1 MLFKELKVGMPVYY
15 FDRKNIIAIT
25 GKVTMNPSMPHADGK
40 MSWQQLVVDVPVQL
54 GDKIT
59 SFVLPD
65 NQDTAYPDGAV
76 VSTNRDVVLREI
88 ESMMALNE
96 QELNK
101 IEQRKDIVEKCKALL
116 CDFNPLFK
124 EKQQND
130 IRFDNIEKRI
140 DGFGSKIDRL
150 FDMIKKF
157 SE

>member
-1 MLFKELKVGMPVYY
+1 MLFKELKVGLPVYY

-76 VSTNRDVVLREI
+76 VSTNRDV
-88 ESMMALNE
+88 ALYLSNCSYHRCCYSKSVC
-96 QELNK
+96 LTAPYIRRRPHYIIARGK
-101 IEQRKDIVEKCKALL
+101 SYRVCSSSCKCYW
-116 CDFNPLFK
+116 
-124 EKQQND
+124 E
-130 IRFDNIEKRI
+130 
-140 DGFGSKIDRL
+140 
-150 FDMIKKF
+150 
-157 SE
+157 